1 MERYTFAGTLFVPVA
16 NLGTQFSFVWG
27 GTLTSTDNKVDII
40 LFKTDTKEK
49 IIPLLEEDLK
59 ELQKLEQTN
68 NIKAQIAFIEQA
80 LGQLPEGSVW
90 RKVPEENLLQAANQL
105 VCNILAQQGKSLQ
118 MPFTKEN
125 VLYTSGVSGVYK

>member
-1 MERYTFAGTLFVPVA
+1 METPFAI
-16 NLGTQFSFVWG
+16 VWG
-27 GTLTSTDNKVDII
+27 GTLTSSDNKVNVI
-40 LFKTDTKEK
+40 LCKTDTKEK

-59 ELQKLEQTN
+59 ELQKLEQTE
-68 NIKAQIAFIEQA
+68 NIKVQIAFIEQA

-90 RKVPEENLLQAANQL
+90 RKVPDVALLQATNQL